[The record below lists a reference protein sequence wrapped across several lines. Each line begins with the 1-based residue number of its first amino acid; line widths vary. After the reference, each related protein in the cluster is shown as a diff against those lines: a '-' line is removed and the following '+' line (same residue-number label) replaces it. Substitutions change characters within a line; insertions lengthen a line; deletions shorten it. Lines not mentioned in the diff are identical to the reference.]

1 MLKYP
6 VPKITEKIEVQKYKS
21 KKSKE
26 VKAKYLD
33 NIISKNFLNK
43 YFN

>member
-6 VPKITEKIEVQKYKS
+6 VPKITEKIEIQKYTS
-21 KKSKE
+21 KKHKDI
-26 VKAKYLD
+26 KAKNLD
-33 NIISKNFLNK
+33 NILSKKFLNK